1 MAQATT
7 TTSADSATSTTMSAA
22 EAAVVILEQ
31 MGVDRIWGI
40 PGAAILPVFD
50 AIHRRGNIDSYVVRH
65 EQTAVFA
72 ADGWAR
78 ITGQPG
84 VCMVTSGPASTN
96 LATGLYGALFDRI
109 PLIAFTGQVNV
120 ALLNHGAF
128 QEAPTPDVVRSVTKA
143 VFQPHSGEEIV
154 DAVYNAWRIATEV
167 PMGPVLIDLPLDVQL
182 QNIDFTPRQP
192 APAPALARATDDEVN
207 RAADMILAAER
218 PAILAGGGIILA
230 DAADEFRALIE
241 TTGLPAVLTYMGRG
255 AIPADHPL
263 YAGAIG
269 TSCNTPLGN
278 ELFNAADLIVNL
290 GGRFADRSVG
300 LPKDLKEHAKIV
312 HVNINPEM
320 LGLMVDAEL
329 GIAADVKDFL
339 PRLQAALVQRGKTI
353 DDYKTCDLAV
363 SFADRKAE
371 VDRRTE
377 FDSEFLKPQQA
388 IAMLRIFL
396 DRDAIV
402 THDCGVSQ
410 MWSGQFF
417 EIYEPRTYL
426 VTGGAGTM
434 GWGLGAAIGA
444 KMARPEAQVV
454 NLLGDGSIGMAL
466 ADLATLAHHDIGV
479 VVCVINNGWLGL
491 IRHAQDGKFGERR
504 ISTDLTYG
512 DTDRHHVP
520 GIDFVKTAEGLGV
533 AGEAVTDAAGFD
545 AALERAF
552 AKDQP
557 YLIEIAVDRDA
568 KCSMSGDGS
577 LNSINYYTE

>member
-1 MAQATT
+1 MAQTMTATGVGT
-7 TTSADSATSTTMSAA
+7 GSGMKMTAA
-22 EAAVVILEQ
+22 EAAVAILEHK
-31 MGVDRIWGI
+31 GVKHVWGM

-50 AIHRRGNIDSYVVRH
+50 AIYRRGNIESYVIRH

-78 ITGQPG
+78 VTRTPG

-96 LATGLYGALFDRI
+96 LVTGLYGALFDRI

-120 ALLNHGAF
+120 ALLNKGAF
-128 QEAPTPDVVRSVTKA
+128 QEAPTPEVVKAVTKA
-143 VFQPHSGEEIV
+143 VFQPHSGEELV
-154 DAVYNAWRIATEV
+154 EAVYDAWRIAMET

-182 QNIDFTPRQP
+182 QEVVLDLREDPP
-192 APAPALARATDDEVN
+192 APELPQATDEEVTQ
-207 RAADMILAAER
+207 AAEMIMTAER
-218 PAILAGGGIILA
+218 PTILAGGGIILGEA
-230 DAADEFRALIE
+230 VAEFRALVE
-241 TTGLPAVLTYMGRG
+241 ATGLPAVQTYMGRG

-278 ELFNAADLIVNL
+278 EVFNGADLIVNL

-300 LPKDLKEHAKIV
+300 LPKDLNEHAKVI

-320 LGLMVDAEL
+320 LGLMGETKL

-339 PRLQAALVQRGKTI
+339 PRLQEALLERGKKV
-353 DDYKTCDLAV
+353 DDFRTCELAV
-363 SFADRKAE
+363 HFAKRKVGLDRP
-371 VDRRTE
+371 TE
-377 FDSEFLKPQQA
+377 FDSEYVKPQEA
-388 IAMLRIFL
+388 IARMRRFL
-396 DRDAIV
+396 ERDAII

-410 MWSGQFF
+410 IWSAQFL
-417 EIYEPRTYL
+417 EVYEPRTYL

-454 NLLGDGSIGMAL
+454 NLLGDGSLGMAL
-466 ADLATLAHHDIGV
+466 GDLATLVQHNIGV
-479 VVCVINNGWLGL
+479 VVCVLNNGWLGL
-491 IRHAQDGKFGERR
+491 IRHAQDGKFEARH

-512 DTDRHHVP
+512 ETDLHHVP
-520 GIDFVKTAEGLGV
+520 GIDFVKTAEGMGM
-533 AGEAVTDAAGFD
+533 AGELVTEVGQMD

-552 AKDQP
+552 AEDRP
-557 YLIEIAVDRDA
+557 YLLEIVVDRDA
-568 KCSMSGDGS
+568 KCSMSPDGS
-577 LNSINYYTE
+577 LHTINYYTE